1 MGFDLRRELVAK
13 FITVESAIEEKVVD
27 IEGQMK
33 EMRVYLA
40 SGEARLPIDG
50 AVVKQGFA
58 KLEGEIDLLKRQAL
72 EANTAGTALTVPML
86 EELERMHQSTVAHEQ
101 AIGALL
107 GSAGHL

>member
-1 MGFDLRRELVAK
+1 MGLDLRRELFAK
-13 FITVESAIEEKVVD
+13 LSTVESAIEEKVVD

-40 SGEARLPIDG
+40 AAEARLPIDG

-72 EANTAGTALTVPML
+72 EANTVGTAHCPDA
-86 EELERMHQSTVAHEQ
+86 RGARAHAPEH
-101 AIGALL
+101 G
-107 GSAGHL
+107 GP